1 MSKQDSMRLRGMLL
15 KQREEIFERIQRL
28 ESDWQGLG
36 ERDIEIEE
44 EAQKADV
51 TSLFSQLDDL
61 EKVGIEEIDLALF
74 KMPGGTYGL
83 CEGCRKPISL
93 KRLEVLPATRL
104 CQKCARKYEEK
115 QKRLPPAREVITSA
129 ELPAEYKDLSNEEL
143 REVIWE
149 HLRNDGRIDLEELEI
164 HCRRGVLYLEGVIPS
179 DDERDILLRILTD
192 NMGFEAIIDHLEINK
207 LIWER
212 RNRSAG
218 TTAPALGPEKRKIY
232 EIDEV
237 AEDVFESQEEGT
249 PYMFPDRPP
258 PEEKK

>member
-1 MSKQDSMRLRGMLL
+1 MSEQDSMRLREMLL
-15 KQREEIFERIQRL
+15 NQRQEIFERIRRL

-36 ERDIEIEE
+36 ERDIELEE

-61 EKVGIEEIDLALF
+61 EKVEIEEIDLALF
-74 KMPGGTYGL
+74 KMPVGTYGL
-83 CEGCRKPISL
+83 CEGCEKPISL
-93 KRLEVLPATRL
+93 KRLEVLPAARL

-115 QKRLPPAREVITSA
+115 QKRLPPPREVITSA
-129 ELPAEYKDLSNEEL
+129 ELPDEYRDLNDEEL

-149 HLRNDGRIDLEELEI
+149 HLRIDGRIDLEELKI
-164 HCRRGVLYLEGVIPS
+164 HCRKGVLYLEGVIPS
-179 DDERDILLRILTD
+179 DDEHDILLRILTD
-192 NMGFEAIIDHLEINK
+192 NMGFEAIVDRLEINK

-212 RNRSAG
+212 RKRSAG
-218 TTAPALGPEKRKIY
+218 TTAPGLGEKRKIY

-237 AEDVFESQEEGT
+237 AEDVFESQEEES